1 MFGNPNVG
9 MCKAREAS
17 LKILNLTYTD
27 MGIFGLKYRHIQSN
41 DLETLVEA
49 YI

>member
-9 MCKAREAS
+9 MCKPREAS

-27 MGIFGLKYRHIQSN
+27 KGVFGLNYRDIQSN

>member
-1 MFGNPNVG
+1 MG

-27 MGIFGLKYRHIQSN
+27 IGIFGLKYRHIQSN

>member
-9 MCKAREAS
+9 ICRAREAS
-17 LKILNLTYTD
+17 LKILNLAYTD
-27 MGIFGLKYRHIQSN
+27 MDVFGLKCRHIQSN
-41 DLETLVEA
+41 NVETLVES

>member
-9 MCKAREAS
+9 ICRAREAS
-17 LKILNLTYTD
+17 LKILNLAYTD
-27 MGIFGLKYRHIQSN
+27 MGIFGLNYRHIQSN
-41 DLETLVEA
+41 NLETLVEA

>member
-17 LKILNLTYTD
+17 LKIQNLTYTD
-27 MGIFGLKYRHIQSN
+27 MGIFGLKYRHIQSK
-41 DLETLVEA
+41 DLETQVEA